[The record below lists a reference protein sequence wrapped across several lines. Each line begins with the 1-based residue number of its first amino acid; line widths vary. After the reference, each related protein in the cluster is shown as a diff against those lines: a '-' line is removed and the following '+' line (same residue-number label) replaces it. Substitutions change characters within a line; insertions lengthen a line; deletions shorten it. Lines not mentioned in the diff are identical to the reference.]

1 MKLKFLIS
9 LRMLSKIQIIKIKN
23 SGIKEQYFLAI
34 KYRIRKENLDGTCQE
49 YCKR

>member
-34 KYRIRKENLDGTCQE
+34 KYRIREENLDGTCQ
-49 YCKR
+49 